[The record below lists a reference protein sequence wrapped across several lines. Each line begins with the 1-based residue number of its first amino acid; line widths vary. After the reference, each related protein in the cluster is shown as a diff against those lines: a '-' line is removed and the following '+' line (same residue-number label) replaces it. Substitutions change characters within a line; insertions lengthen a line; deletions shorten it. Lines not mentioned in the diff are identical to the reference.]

1 MSDEDADPQSPKEQL
16 LARHRKEKKD
26 LQGKILQLKKTIN
39 KDKKKKKEIGDQI
52 ENMEKEMKERHAKEV
67 EELQISEKVSSLESN
82 LSEVSISEESE
93 SNQLPDNIEDD
104 ENVLSDIAPNKKI
117 SKAEKRRQKKAQEER
132 EREKRIKEAEKN
144 NKYCARNL
152 EAAKIKMLLKEL
164 KLKMHEIQPDGN
176 CLYAAIAHQM
186 ENGATVASLRSE
198 ASKYLLSN
206 RDDFAPF
213 ITDPNT
219 GEMLTPSAYDEYCSQ
234 VEHTPA
240 WGGQPE
246 LRALSQALKRRIEV
260 VQAEGTNIL
269 FGEDFPTDKRI
280 FLTYYRHY
288 YGLGEHYNSVA
299 TLTPDD
305 EEEQE
310 DS

>member
-1 MSDEDADPQSPKEQL
+1 MSDEDVDPQSPEEQL
-16 LARHRKEKKD
+16 LASHRLEKKE
-26 LQGKILQLKKTIN
+26 LQGKILQLKKSIN
-39 KDKKKKKEIGDQI
+39 KDKKKKKELGEQI
-52 ENMEKEMKERHAKEV
+52 EKMEKDMKERHAKEV
-67 EELQISEKVSSLESN
+67 EELQMSEKVSTLEN
-82 LSEVSISEESE
+82 NFSEVSVSEEIE
-93 SNQLPDNIEDD
+93 PNQQPDNIEDD
-104 ENVLSDIAPNKKI
+104 ENVPSDMAPTKKI

-132 EREKRIKEAEKN
+132 EREERIKEAAKN

-164 KLKMHEIQPDGN
+164 NLKMHEIQPDGN
-176 CLYAAIAHQM
+176 CMYAAIAHQL
-186 ENGATVASLRSE
+186 ENSATVASLRSE

-260 VQAEGTNIL
+260 LQAEGTNIV
-269 FGEDFPTDKRI
+269 FGEELPNDKSI

-299 TLTPDD
+299 TLTVDEDD
-305 EEEQE
+305 EQE